1 MTFAFDPLGLTLP
14 PGHHIGGQYVS
25 AAEDIAVSAPSN
37 GASLGAIPRADAAM
51 VDRAV
56 EAARTALR
64 TSGWGIAAP
73 RDRLRALHRWADLI
87 EQEAETLA
95 RHALMLGRGV
105 RLMEASA
112 LTLHEPPR
120 DTDWEIL
127 GADAPGENWE
137 DHRDPRRAFALFER
151 KLRWARVAGARLQYK
166 LWLAA
171 A

>member
-1 MTFAFDPLGLTLP
+1 MTMTLLAPDDP
-14 PGHHIGGQYVS
+14 
-25 AAEDIAVSAPSN
+25 
-37 GASLGAIPRADAAM
+37 PRATLDAW
-51 VDRAV
+51 VRA
-56 EAARTALR
+56 ATTGAGTPWLSTA
-64 TSGWGIAAP
+64 
-73 RDRLRALHRWADLI
+73 
-87 EQEAETLA
+87 EAETLA